1 MSTTTIETTAAAA
14 ATPST
19 RLYQVGRVVIEAPCA
34 VRPLADWAIETP
46 CGVGVTNNSFHTV
59 IVSAQLVAMSPSAA
73 QSTMQLGPVTWTLG
87 PNKSMSIPN
96 PPSGYDWVIV
106 DMSESQARNIGW
118 LVIGGL
124 VVGTGFA
131 GYGMY
136 AAVAN
141 LIGWAKRRHTHD
153 RRESP

>member
-1 MSTTTIETTAAAA
+1 MSANSVAATATAT

-19 RLYQVGRVVIEAPCA
+19 RLYQVGRVVVEAPCT

-46 CGVGVTNNSFHTV
+46 CGVNVTNNSFHTV
-59 IVSAQLVAMSPSAA
+59 IVSAQLVAVSPSAA
-73 QSTMQLGPVTWTLG
+73 SSTMQLGPVTWTLA
-87 PNKSMSIPN
+87 PNKSMAIPN

-118 LVIGGL
+118 LIIGGL
-124 VVGTGFA
+124 VIGTGFA

-136 AAVAN
+136 AAIAN
-141 LIGWAKRRHTHD
+141 MIGWARRRHDHD
-153 RRESP
+153 KGRR